1 MAQIAQI
8 VGLETQKRFLSE
20 TGLLDEQ
27 FLELYE
33 MGKPSLPE
41 NWNELSMEQIS
52 FGQSIGLVPLSFAS
66 ATAALVNGGYLLE
79 PTLFL
84 RKDEYITNAKLISS
98 DVSEAMRY
106 VMRQVVK
113 SGSGKQADIEGYEVI
128 GKTGTADK
136 PCSTGGYCGIL
147 TSFVGA
153 FPGWNPEYV
162 ILVSLDDP
170 KGKKNI
176 RGTSAYWNAAPT
188 AGKVIKR
195 VAPLLKISQKN
206 VSKDSIEDYV
216 EANF

>member
-1 MAQIAQI
+1 MTNR
-8 VGLETQKRFLSE
+8 ERKKTN
-20 TGLLDEQ
+20 
-27 FLELYE
+27 
-33 MGKPSLPE
+33 LPRVVVAM
-41 NWNELSMEQIS
+41 SGGVDS
-52 FGQSIGLVPLSFAS
+52 FV
-66 ATAALVNGGYLLE
+66 AAYLLS
-79 PTLFL
+79 
-84 RKDEYITNAKLISS
+84 R
-98 DVSEAMRY
+98 
-106 VMRQVVK
+106 
-113 SGSGKQADIEGYEVI
+113 EGYEVI

-195 VAPLLKISQKN
+195 VAPLLKISHKN
-206 VSKDSIEDYV
+206 VLKDSIEDYV